1 MRNSAFDIIVIAG
14 QSNAEGNGI
23 KKDDKEFVSEKVYQ
37 IADKNYIG
45 TKVLEDGKVIIDMVY
60 PTEIVLE
67 KAHERITADNKK
79 MADFS
84 ETFAKNY
91 IDGGYLRKERK
102 VLIIKTAVGGTGF
115 ARKEWGLNNILF
127 ERLNFMVDYGLN
139 LNKDNRIIALL
150 WHQGEHDSF
159 ENATLSK
166 DERYKFY
173 KDNFKKQTLAF
184 REKYGNDI
192 PVIAGEMADSWA
204 ELPENK
210 TNCDSVEKALQDVC
224 REIGNAAVVKSA
236 GLVSNDQV
244 FGNGDN
250 IHFCADSVYELGN
263 RYFAAY
269 KNLVKPEDNRH

>member
-1 MRNSAFDIIVIAG
+1 MQNNAFDVIVIAG

-37 IADKNYIG
+37 IADKNNIG

-67 KAHERITADNKK
+67 KAHERISADNKK

-115 ARKEWGLNNILF
+115 ARKEWGLGSILF

-159 ENATLSK
+159 ENAALTA

-173 KDNFKKQTLAF
+173 KENFKKQTLAF
-184 REKYGNDI
+184 REKYGKEI
-192 PVIAGEMADSWA
+192 PVITGEMADSWA

-210 TNCDSVEKALQDVC
+210 TNCDAVEKALQDAC
-224 REIGNAAVVKSA
+224 REIGNAAVVKST

-250 IHFCADSVYELGN
+250 IHFCADSIYELGN

-269 KNLVKPEDNRH
+269 KNLIKPENNRH